1 MRFAHSRSCYYCPV
15 EQPTPD
21 NPVPAPVA
29 GNTRHTLPSDCQ
41 TAFFNPQT
49 NECTC
54 KSSSCS
60 FTDNTKP
67 IGASCSSLSFQCR
80 CSKGIVIDTA
90 QLAGNYSTNL
100 GGSGSGS
107 GSDAP
112 ASAERTA
119 PAKQNS
125 SSLRLSTSIV
135 LPVLAALGAVALGSA
150 VVI

>member
-1 MRFAHSRSCYYCPV
+1 MLMRLHIPRSCYYCPV

-67 IGASCSSLSFQCR
+67 IGASSVPLFD
-80 CSKGIVIDTA
+80 G
-90 QLAGNYSTNL
+90 
-100 GGSGSGS
+100 
-107 GSDAP
+107 
-112 ASAERTA
+112 
-119 PAKQNS
+119 
-125 SSLRLSTSIV
+125 RL
-135 LPVLAALGAVALGSA
+135 
-150 VVI
+150 